1 MSVFKREFSEF
12 SQFFSPTFMRKHT
25 NASVLLKIDE
35 NLYFQEDFHK
45 KHFARKKISYVLPSG
60 ELTIHH
66 ALHKTAGSLTQLSN
80 TF

>member
-60 ELTIHH
+60 LRFKNIYT
-66 ALHKTAGSLTQLSN
+66 KTSSSDDK
-80 TF
+80 